1 MAISGRAHWPGNK
14 KSPFHQWKRPVFPCS
29 PRQDPCRY
37 RSRPAATVHGRY
49 SGSAPGFRPSR
60 CQWHMKEAGM
70 RALRRRV
77 RSRFSRD
84 SLLTPAGSGDH
95 GRATLGRELRLVN
108 VWRKE
113 GDAGLVTTACGCCR
127 CPQLRDRRFP
137 QGRDDTRQ
145 YIADGVLAWRAVAQ
159 SRAAAAPRAKKVFS
173 STRSITATG
182 TVGARRFPA
191 HKKDRPKAALA
202 ISRYSLAGAVC
213 SPRRL
218 SCRRT
223 KTARKD
229 HALPPSSQASS
240 PAC

>member
-1 MAISGRAHWPGNK
+1 MSTCDG
-14 KSPFHQWKRPVFPCS
+14 KREM
-29 PRQDPCRY
+29 RQ
-37 RSRPAATVHGRY
+37 T
-49 SGSAPGFRPSR
+49 
-60 CQWHMKEAGM
+60 
-70 RALRRRV
+70 
-77 RSRFSRD
+77 
-84 SLLTPAGSGDH
+84 
-95 GRATLGRELRLVN
+95 
-108 VWRKE
+108 
-113 GDAGLVTTACGCCR
+113 GLVKTACGCCR

-145 YIADGVLAWRAVAQ
+145 YSADGGLAWRAVAQ

-218 SCRRT
+218 SCRRI

-229 HALPPSSQASS
+229 HALHTLHLLKTQLSYINTTNRRDCLHRFDTPSFGDRRQRLPPRSPNRFHPSEKSALERGWGELEGGRGKPCARAKVSPFPPHHKQAFRPAS
-240 PAC
+240 PDAR

>member
-1 MAISGRAHWPGNK
+1 MSTCDG
-14 KSPFHQWKRPVFPCS
+14 KREM
-29 PRQDPCRY
+29 RQ
-37 RSRPAATVHGRY
+37 T
-49 SGSAPGFRPSR
+49 
-60 CQWHMKEAGM
+60 
-70 RALRRRV
+70 
-77 RSRFSRD
+77 
-84 SLLTPAGSGDH
+84 
-95 GRATLGRELRLVN
+95 
-108 VWRKE
+108 
-113 GDAGLVTTACGCCR
+113 GLVKTACGCCR

-145 YIADGVLAWRAVAQ
+145 YSADGGLAWRAVAG

-191 HKKDRPKAALA
+191 HKKDSPKAALA

-218 SCRRT
+218 SCRRI

-229 HALPPSSQASS
+229 HALHTLHFNKNTTILYKYDKQKRLPP
-240 PAC
+240 PL

>member
-1 MAISGRAHWPGNK
+1 MVRPVMAISSRAHWPGNK

-95 GRATLGRELRLVN
+95 GRATLGRDLRLVN
-108 VWRKE
+108 VRWKE
-113 GDAGLVTTACGCCR
+113 GDAA
-127 CPQLRDRRFP
+127 DRP
-137 QGRDDTRQ
+137 
-145 YIADGVLAWRAVAQ
+145 
-159 SRAAAAPRAKKVFS
+159 S
-173 STRSITATG
+173 
-182 TVGARRFPA
+182 
-191 HKKDRPKAALA
+191 KDRLWLLPMSSASRQALPA
-202 ISRYSLAGAVC
+202 GPGRYPAVQRGRWSCLAGC
-213 SPRRL
+213 GPIPCRSGSPR
-218 SCRRT
+218 
-223 KTARKD
+223 
-229 HALPPSSQASS
+229 
-240 PAC
+240 